1 MRWRTRTRIG
11 LAALCA
17 CAVVAGC
24 APAER
29 RPLQV
34 GDLAPE
40 YGAPSLAGD
49 SLSLSDFEGRPV
61 VVNLWATWCAPCRQ
75 EMPELQALADRY
87 GDALAVVGVS
97 IDRPGAEEDV
107 RGFLA
112 EVGVDFPILLDPRE
126 RFVHRFMTIGV
137 PETFLIDA
145 DGVVRLRWTGRY
157 HPLSEENLAVVE
169 AVIAEAG

>member
-1 MRWRTRTRIG
+1 MRR

-17 CAVVAGC
+17 CVGLAAC

-34 GDLAPE
+34 GDRAPE
-40 YGAPSLAGD
+40 YGARSLAGD
-49 SLSLSDFEGRPV
+49 SVSLAELDGRPV

-75 EMPELQALADRY
+75 EMPELQELAERY
-87 GDALAVVGVS
+87 GDDLAVVGVS
-97 IDRPGAEEDV
+97 IDRMGTEEDI
-107 RGFLA
+107 RRFLD
-112 EVGVDFPILLDPRE
+112 EVGVDFPILLDPGE

-145 DGVVRLRWTGRY
+145 EGVVRRRWTGRY
-157 HPLSEENLAVVE
+157 HPLSEENLELVE
-169 AVIAEAG
+169 RAIADAG